1 MCETSEIF
9 HQKFW
14 PKMALPTRRG
24 PPKTNKTM
32 EKQPFEDVSPMKNG
46 ALPASHLSFQGLYM
60 LCNLFCLFKSQLRY
74 VTFEVLPWWCFC
86 HMRMEFR
93 SRRCYHR
100 VLHQSYVPN
109 MTVLFT
115 IHEKKND
122 SKRFI
127 LRKIFLLFSIHFSF
141 KNTILKRY

>member
-32 EKQPFEDVSPMKNG
+32 EKQPFEDVSPMKKMLLCQLAILVFRG
-46 ALPASHLSFQGLYM
+46 FIWCATFSACLSHSYVTF
-60 LCNLFCLFKSQLRY
+60 
-74 VTFEVLPWWCFC
+74 VTFEVLPWWCFY

-127 LRKIFLLFSIHFSF
+127 LRKIFCYYLY
-141 KNTILKRY
+141 ILVLRIQF